1 MTCQPLFALPYQ
13 LIAANHWSR
22 DRAQLSQITAMEDKI
37 KTLREFMSTDAGQDD
52 VEGIRTRMSEL
63 QQASLKMFEVA
74 YKKVRF
80 DVVTYLWS
88 FVASYSCVW
97 T

>member
-1 MTCQPLFALPYQ
+1 
-13 LIAANHWSR
+13 
-22 DRAQLSQITAMEDKI
+22 MEDKI

-80 DVVTYLWS
+80 DVVTYL
-88 FVASYSCVW
+88 
-97 T
+97 